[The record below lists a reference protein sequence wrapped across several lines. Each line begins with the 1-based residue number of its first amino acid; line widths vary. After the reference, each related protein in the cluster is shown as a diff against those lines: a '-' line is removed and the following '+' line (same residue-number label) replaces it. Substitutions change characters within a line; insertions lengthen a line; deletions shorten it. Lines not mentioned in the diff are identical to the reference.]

1 MSLFLLGRRVVAD
14 AWCGFRLAGVAI
26 RLGRWRRAIP
36 NVRAA
41 LDRPGAGSPSRLG
54 YYRRV
59 QRLRSTPPAP
69 RLSRRLFR
77 AVAHP
82 DRIVWIPREDF
93 TRVMKYDSNLY
104 AGEVL
109 PGEWDRRTMELDG
122 LSRYRSILQHYRDD
136 VPWEETVFFRESA
149 PRLARGEGVR
159 EAGGARSGAELRRY
173 YETHVHDVY
182 EDMTAHGFR
191 IRNVPHVHLGRDG
204 RILLGNE
211 GVQRLAMA
219 RLAGVRQIPSRVRVR
234 HLEWQRT
241 RERLARFGA
250 GSLGDEGLARHP
262 DLADLVGS
270 SPEPGPVDL
279 YGMADRI
286 PSMGGARIGPLLR
299 NLVRNAPAGTAI
311 VEVGSWLGAGTAQLL
326 LGAGER
332 RRTREV
338 AVHTYD
344 LWRAY
349 RDSRAKAA
357 MFGVRLSW
365 QEDTLP
371 RVRRSLEPFGVPV
384 EFHRGDIRKA
394 GWNDGPISV
403 YVDDAAKTPALFA
416 HVLRTFGPSWM
427 PGETVVVLMDY
438 DHWKRTGIAGHRC
451 QKHFIESNRNCFE
464 PIACRSAG
472 VFLYKRAI
480 DFCRLPAAFESTG
493 RWE

>member
-1 MSLFLLGRRVVAD
+1 
-14 AWCGFRLAGVAI
+14 
-26 RLGRWRRAIP
+26 
-36 NVRAA
+36 
-41 LDRPGAGSPSRLG
+41 
-54 YYRRV
+54 
-59 QRLRSTPPAP
+59 
-69 RLSRRLFR
+69 
-77 AVAHP
+77 
-82 DRIVWIPREDF
+82 
-93 TRVMKYDSNLY
+93 
-104 AGEVL
+104 
-109 PGEWDRRTMELDG
+109 
-122 LSRYRSILQHYRDD
+122 
-136 VPWEETVFFRESA
+136 
-149 PRLARGEGVR
+149 
-159 EAGGARSGAELRRY
+159 
-173 YETHVHDVY
+173 
-182 EDMTAHGFR
+182 
-191 IRNVPHVHLGRDG
+191 
-204 RILLGNE
+204 
-211 GVQRLAMA
+211 
-219 RLAGVRQIPSRVRVR
+219 
-234 HLEWQRT
+234 
-241 RERLARFGA
+241 
-250 GSLGDEGLARHP
+250 
-262 DLADLVGS
+262 
-270 SPEPGPVDL
+270 
-279 YGMADRI
+279 
-286 PSMGGARIGPLLR
+286 MGGARIGPLLR

-394 GWNDGPISV
+394 GWNGGPISV

-427 PGETVVVLMDY
+427 PGETVVVLMDCDY
-438 DHWKRTGIAGHRC
+438 WKKTGIAGHRC